1 MAHESQERYSSLVL
15 AKMRSENIL
24 KDGIIFNN
32 DYEGDPVAGSVKVPV
47 RDGEVKVGDY
57 DRSAGGDLS
66 ESSTEYRPI
75 LINREK
81 YVNELIDSYD
91 AASVPDNLVADR
103 LDSAGYS
110 MAATL
115 DRDGASTLISQGTRV
130 NVSAISAATV
140 YSDVVDIRT
149 LMSKAKVPNDGRRYL
164 LVTPDIYAAMLK
176 SPLFVQASALGDEVK
191 QSGALGKMAGF
202 TIYEW
207 SDDTANLAM
216 IAGHP
221 RYATR
226 INAWKVPIAI
236 KDLADGTHI
245 GASAVQGRSVYGH
258 EVLRKSAIYAVFSAG
273 SLTLTQGAFASDK
286 CKVTV
291 AEGATDAFAYRVNP
305 AKRAA
310 LEEDFTAI
318 ATSNAFTSNSTQ
330 ISCKKGDIIEIIDL
344 DSNKKCV
351 KVGYITVA

>member
-66 ESSTEYRPI
+66 ESSTEYRSI

-130 NVSAISAATV
+130 NASAISAATV

-291 AEGATDAFAYRVNP
+291 AETATSAFAYRVNP

-310 LEEDFTAI
+310 LDEDFTAI

>member
-1 MAHESQERYSSLVL
+1 MPHEAQERYSSLVL

-66 ESSTEYRPI
+66 ESSTEYRSI

-91 AASVPDNLVADR
+91 AASAPDNLVADR

-110 MAATL
+110 MATTL

-236 KDLADGTHI
+236 KDLSDGKHI

-273 SLTLTQGAFASDK
+273 SLSLTQGAFASDK

-291 AEGATDAFAYRVNP
+291 AETATSAFVYRVNP

-310 LEEDFTAI
+310 LAEDFAAI
-318 ATSNAFTSNSTQ
+318 AASNAFTSNSTQ

-344 DSNKKCV
+344 DSDKKCV
-351 KVGYITVA
+351 KVGYVTVA

>member
-1 MAHESQERYSSLVL
+1 MAHEAQERYSSLVL

-32 DYEGDPVAGSVKVPV
+32 DYEGDPVAGAVKVPV

-66 ESSTEYRPI
+66 ESSTEYRSI

-81 YVNELIDSYD
+81 YVNELVDGYD
-91 AASVPDNLVADR
+91 AASVPDNLIADR

-110 MAATL
+110 MATAL

-149 LMSKAKVPNDGRRYL
+149 LMSKANVPNDGRRYL

-191 QSGALGKMAGF
+191 QSGAVGKIAGF
-202 TIYEW
+202 TVYEW
-207 SDDTANLAM
+207 NDDTANLAM

-226 INAWKVPIAI
+226 INAWKVPIAVNDLKDSNVYSASYLSDGGYSSSTVTGFQPTITLQGDFMASDPVCAYLDKIQWSPGAARVTDI
-236 KDLADGTHI
+236 KMNRNGQIVTCP
-245 GASAVQGRSVYGH
+245 V
-258 EVLRKSAIYAVFSAG
+258 
-273 SLTLTQGAFASDK
+273 TLTQIAIAGGESTAPNA
-286 CKVTV
+286 VTV
-291 AEGATDAFAYRVNP
+291 VMAMNGKPTV
-305 AKRAA
+305 
-310 LEEDFTAI
+310 EDGNLDDTGE
-318 ATSNAFTSNSTQ
+318 
-330 ISCKKGDIIEIIDL
+330 KKTGL
-344 DSNKKCV
+344 
-351 KVGYITVA
+351 